1 MYNASKLLS
10 SATKPNAYS
19 LLHLVRASTDL
30 GFDSYCRQLHTYI
43 LKSGF
48 FTNVFVSTA
57 LLRFYSI
64 TESIIDADKAFDEI
78 PQPNAVSWNT
88 LISACVHSGQ
98 FGKAMYLFLQLE
110 RSGTCPDAYSF
121 TLALSASAHLNM
133 LQLGRSIHC
142 EIVKYGLECA
152 TVVGNCLIDISFE
165 RCRWSC
171 RFEMGMVIHCRA
183 TKGGW
188 IHIVV
193 GSSLDMY
200 SKCGQVKNAES
211 MFQLLPKRN
220 IITWNAMISGYAY
233 NGDSGKVIQQLREL
247 KMVADLKPDGVTFLN
262 VIAACSNTEV
272 PLQQAIGY
280 FESMINDYGIEPT
293 IEHCCSMIRLMGQR
307 GEGFKVANIAAA
319 KVIELEGDDDYVY
332 VMMSNIFASYGK
344 WRDVSKGLSMAWNKR
359 LHKIIVEV
367 HNQSVC
373 RMVLNEVDVP
383 GGCHD
388 LVCRIRELIQRDG
401 K

>member
-1 MYNASKLLS
+1 MGIGDPLS
-10 SATKPNAYS
+10 CNKGR
-19 LLHLVRASTDL
+19 LD
-30 GFDSYCRQLHTYI
+30 TY
-43 LKSGF
+43 
-48 FTNVFVSTA
+48 V
-57 LLRFYSI
+57 
-64 TESIIDADKAFDEI
+64 
-78 PQPNAVSWNT
+78 
-88 LISACVHSGQ
+88 
-98 FGKAMYLFLQLE
+98 
-110 RSGTCPDAYSF
+110 
-121 TLALSASAHLNM
+121 
-133 LQLGRSIHC
+133 
-142 EIVKYGLECA
+142 
-152 TVVGNCLIDISFE
+152 
-165 RCRWSC
+165 
-171 RFEMGMVIHCRA
+171 
-183 TKGGW
+183 
-188 IHIVV
+188 VV
-193 GSSLDMY
+193 GSSLIDMY

-344 WRDVSKGLSMAWNKR
+344 WRDVSKVRKIMRDRGGLSMAWNKR
-359 LHKIIVEV
+359 
-367 HNQSVC
+367 
-373 RMVLNEVDVP
+373 
-383 GGCHD
+383 
-388 LVCRIRELIQRDG
+388 IRELIQREWEVKVYHIHRKDYLSEIGWQGLVKGDLEATMVQPHQCKTVFKLEVLSRTYPLKFQYAHSALLENTISVFCLEFTLVETAFDLVTGDFGALDLMKDLMDDRDDLEMNLLQDEAMMGDAERKG
-401 K
+401 KDLEERLLWR

>member
-1 MYNASKLLS
+1 MTMVEGEKPELDRAVTHTAMGYECLCNCKIFHAFAHLKLYHEIGGPVKELALYNASKLLS

-152 TVVGNCLIDISFE
+152 TVVGNCLID
-165 RCRWSC
+165 
-171 RFEMGMVIHCRA
+171 M
-183 TKGGW
+183 
-188 IHIVV
+188 
-193 GSSLDMY
+193 
-200 SKCGQVKNAES
+200 
-211 MFQLLPKRN
+211 
-220 IITWNAMISGYAY
+220 
-233 NGDSGKVIQQLREL
+233 
-247 KMVADLKPDGVTFLN
+247 
-262 VIAACSNTEV
+262 
-272 PLQQAIGY
+272 
-280 FESMINDYGIEPT
+280 
-293 IEHCCSMIRLMGQR
+293 
-307 GEGFKVANIAAA
+307 
-319 KVIELEGDDDYVY
+319 
-332 VMMSNIFASYGK
+332 YGK
-344 WRDVSKGLSMAWNKR
+344 CAS
-359 LHKIIVEV
+359 VEEAIWV
-367 HNQSVC
+367 FDE
-373 RMVLNEVDVP
+373 MID
-383 GGCHD
+383 
-388 LVCRIRELIQRDG
+388 
-401 K
+401 KT